1 MLEEGF
7 NKNPWYNDT
16 FFLKFCRARKF
27 DIEKIKIMFTNYIEY
42 RKEYGI
48 DDIIT
53 VSKYSEYNISDI
65 VFMWVLEIQ
74 V

>member
-7 NKNPWYNDT
+7 NRNPWYNDT

-53 VSKYSEYNISDI
+53 VSK
-65 VFMWVLEIQ
+65 
-74 V
+74 